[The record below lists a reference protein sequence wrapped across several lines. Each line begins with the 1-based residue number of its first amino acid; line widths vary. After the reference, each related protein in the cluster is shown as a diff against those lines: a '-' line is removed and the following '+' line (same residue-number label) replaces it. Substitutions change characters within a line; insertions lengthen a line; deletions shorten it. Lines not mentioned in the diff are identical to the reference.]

1 MVSLFIL
8 KTGKERKM
16 EKMVCQK
23 SFGVAEAKYNKNF
36 AWLQK
41 HASKKQRRQRHLSQQ
56 FLTKWVNSGYDPL
69 DFVENYCVSRPNNRD
84 VI

>member
-1 MVSLFIL
+1 
-8 KTGKERKM
+8 M

-23 SFGVAEAKYNKNF
+23 SFGVAEAKFNKNL

-41 HASKKQRRQRHLSQQ
+41 HAAKKQRRKRHTISKL
-56 FLTKWVNSGYDPL
+56 FTKWVQSGNNPL
-69 DFVENYCVSRPNNRD
+69 DFIGDNWSTHRPNNRD